1 MGKVERGGGGGD
13 EGWGWG
19 GGVKYKNTLV
29 SSSAAVERFF
39 SEPRIFFVGDDSGLS
54 ATVSVR

>member
-1 MGKVERGGGGGD
+1 VMGKGERGGGGD

-19 GGVKYKNTLV
+19 EVSKYKNTTV

-39 SEPRIFFVGDDSGLS
+39 SEPRIFVIDDDNGLS
-54 ATVSVR
+54 ATSSVH